1 MNRTHK
7 KLNVLIAYNE
17 PEQQKRDTLDYLS
30 EAAVKDEAD
39 IVYQVLKECGHSPS
53 LLGISSLE
61 QIFHHIAAF
70 QPDVIFNLCEGFQGK
85 THQEMFVAGLWE
97 LLEIPYTGNP
107 PLTLG
112 LAQDKVLA
120 KRLFET
126 RNIPTPRFEV
136 YTEPPTQTVL
146 TFPLIAK
153 PSREDASLGILHG
166 EAVVNTLEKLRH
178 RVKELIRNY
187 RQPILVEEFIQGREF
202 NISLLGN
209 RLPRVVA
216 ISEISFAELDENT
229 PHITSY
235 EAKWLT
241 DHALYRKTPAICP
254 APIDHALQSRL
265 EQVAL
270 DVYNVLGGRDYGRVD
285 TRVDANGNIF
295 VLEYNPNPDISPD
308 AGFVRALT
316 AAGIS
321 YREFVELLI
330 KEALDRKIH
339 AKH

>member
-1 MNRTHK
+1 MSSSNQ
-7 KLNVLIAYNE
+7 KLNILIAYNE
-17 PEQQKRDTLDYLS
+17 PEDRNRDTLDYLS

-39 IVYQVLKECGHSPS
+39 SVYQALLEAGHSPS
-53 LLGISSLE
+53 LLGVSTL
-61 QIFHHIAAF
+61 QQVVNHIAAV

-85 THQEMFVAGLWE
+85 THFEMFVAGLWE
-97 LLEIPYTGNP
+97 LLEIPYTGNS

-120 KRLFET
+120 KRLFEAGT
-126 RNIPTPRFEV
+126 IPTPRFEV
-136 YTEPPTQTVL
+136 YTEPPKQTLL

-166 EAVVNTLEKLRH
+166 EAVVNNFEKLNH
-178 RVKELIRNY
+178 RVAELISKY
-187 RQPILVEEFIQGREF
+187 HQPILVEEFISGREF

-209 RLPRVVA
+209 KPPRVVA
-216 ISEISFAELDENT
+216 ISEISFAELDATT

-241 DHALYRKTPAICP
+241 EHSLYRKTPAICP
-254 APIDHALQSRL
+254 ASVDHELQSRL

-270 DVYNVLGGRDYGRVD
+270 EVYRVLGGRDYGRVD
-285 TRVDANGNIF
+285 TRVDAEGNIF
-295 VLEYNPNPDISPD
+295 VLEYNPNPDISPE

-316 AAGIS
+316 AAGIT
-321 YREFVELLI
+321 YREFVEFLI
-330 KEALDRKIH
+330 DEAITRKIYVNH
-339 AKH
+339 